1 MSFDLLT
8 QSFALAAEKLETR
21 RQLEETLAECQQYL
35 AERLAEWDAVD
46 VGSHT
51 QEMASVLRR
60 AQVAEEQALQ
70 AVQRTDP
77 AIQLVQQMVTAA
89 SAGVGP
95 RPHQLMSAL
104 PRSTSVGAPARTFAI
119 EPPGDQAANYWNSK
133 A

>member
-8 QSFALAAEKLETR
+8 QSFALAAEKLQTR

-60 AQVAEEQALQ
+60 ARGRAQVAEEQALQ

-89 SAGVGP
+89 SASVGP
-95 RPHQLMSAL
+95 RPHQLMLTL
-104 PRSTSVGAPARTFAI
+104 PRSTSASARQQRRRSSTS
-119 EPPGDQAANYWNSK
+119 D
-133 A
+133 